1 MEIIKASGVADLLAL
16 VPTLVGFE
24 PRRSLVCVPFVGTR
38 TLPSALR
45 IDLPPQRRE
54 KEARL
59 LTHAVLGM
67 LSRMRGVDGVAVVV
81 YSDLTFAEERGIPYL
96 DLARGVER
104 GLLRAG
110 FGIVESACVA
120 PDGWELYDG
129 AQHDVGRPLDEIV
142 GSPVTAQ
149 VALLPPGEGPP
160 VDVDPEQRA
169 RVQSLVTRGEL
180 ADVDVIDLI
189 EDALA
194 ADAWD
199 DATAAGMLELISR
212 PALRD
217 VVLLQAAFG
226 RSVGELVYDDNMLW
240 LAMQAR
246 TGETMDELVARE
258 LAEAAETGVEVG
270 LGAHVGDLLGG
281 RTSLIPDRPRLGRAL
296 RVAERL
302 VALAPH
308 HLTAPALTVYAWN
321 LWALGRGS
329 AAGRTLERALDADPD
344 YGLAL
349 LLLTM
354 LNAGMLP
361 EWIYA
366 VTSGVP
372 SGT

>member
-38 TLPSALR
+38 TLASALR

-67 LSRMRGVDGVAVVV
+67 LTRMRGVDGVAVVV

-104 GLLRAG
+104 GLMRAG

-120 PDGWELYDG
+120 PDGWERYDG
-129 AQHDVGRPLDEIV
+129 VQHDEGRPLDEIV
-142 GSPVTAQ
+142 ASPVTAQ
-149 VALLPPGEGPP
+149 VSSLPPREGPP
-160 VDVDPEQRA
+160 VEVDPEQKA
-169 RVQSLVTRGEL
+169 RVQALVAGGEL

-194 ADAWD
+194 RDDWD
-199 DATAAGMLELISR
+199 DATAAGMLDLISR

-217 VVLLQAAFG
+217 VVLLQSAFG
-226 RSVGELVYDDNMLW
+226 RSIGELVYDDNMLW

-281 RTSLIPDRPRLGRAL
+281 RTSLVPDRPRLGRAL

-302 VALAPH
+302 VALAPPD
-308 HLTAPALTVYAWN
+308 LTAPALTVLAWN

-329 AAGRTLERALDADPD
+329 AAGRTLERALDVDPE

-366 VTSGVP
+366 AMSGVP